1 MRARGKML
9 PGVVPVPARIDR
21 EVGRLKLE
29 ALGVEIDEPTAE
41 QKDIVSGEL
50 STCGTVKIV
59 KDAVPNDP
67 QSFAFTAQDNLLPSP
82 GTFSLVDNGGA
93 INTKEIPDV
102 KAGTY
107 HVARLGT
114 HQSTISFK
122 DISNVTIRFDP
133 SAVLELDN
141 LDGTS
146 PLKHTV
152 TISQEWAQTVQLD
165 NEKSKVEGG
174 TTSAD
179 LPGVGTFGRKAEA
192 AVKSTYSITEGTKKT
207 LTREFSFEVPPGT
220 KRVVAFNY
228 AQVWQH
234 GVARLQ
240 GANGAVAEIPFRV
253 AVDMTVN
260 VAQHDTTA

>member
-1 MRARGKML
+1 MKSRLGFRELVARGADVVKGDVHWSDEHRVYLKAKLKCQSCGHQDPIRGAVQYQL
-9 PGVVPVPARIDR
+9 PDGTALSAGQHMGLLPKEAIAQCRSCNTRWPVFKGGSTAAIGAGSEAVETIETERAVVPHH
-21 EVGRLKLE
+21 
-29 ALGVEIDEPTAE
+29 
-41 QKDIVSGEL
+41 S
-50 STCGTVKIV
+50 
-59 KDAVPNDP
+59 DP
-67 QSFAFTAQDNLLPSP
+67 
-82 GTFSLVDNGGA
+82 
-93 INTKEIPDV
+93 
-102 KAGTY
+102 
-107 HVARLGT
+107 
-114 HQSTISFK
+114 
-122 DISNVTIRFDP
+122 
-133 SAVLELDN
+133 LELDN

-165 NEKSKVEGG
+165 DEKSKVEGG

-192 AVKSTYSITEGTKKT
+192 AVKSTYSITEGTKKA

-220 KRVVAFNY
+220 KRVVSFNY

-234 GVARLQ
+234 GVARLR
-240 GANGAVAEIPFRV
+240 GVDGAVAEIPFRV